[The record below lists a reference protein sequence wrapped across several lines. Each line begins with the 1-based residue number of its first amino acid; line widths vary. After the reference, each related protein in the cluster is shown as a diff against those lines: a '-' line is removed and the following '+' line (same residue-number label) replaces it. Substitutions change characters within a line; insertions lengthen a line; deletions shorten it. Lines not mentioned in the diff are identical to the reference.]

1 MELEMVKILVEVT
14 QSDNPTFDDD
24 KMVIVV
30 KVGVP
35 DRETARAVLRQAE
48 ADERSIA
55 HLGQTI
61 EEGEVWLLIEDG
73 EIDDPSPCFHRAD
86 AVDALELYLGIA
98 PALSKKALAKANV
111 NRLYREIQAENAR
124 DAREG
129 ADATHEE

>member
-1 MELEMVKILVEVT
+1 MVKILVEAA

-24 KMVIVV
+24 KMVIVMA
-30 KVGVP
+30 VGVP
-35 DRETARAVLRQAE
+35 DRETARALLRQAE
-48 ADERSIA
+48 ADERSIV

-61 EEGEVWLLIEDG
+61 EEGEVWISIEDG
-73 EIDDPSPCFHRAD
+73 EIEDPSPCFHRAD

-124 DAREG
+124 EAREG

>member
-1 MELEMVKILVEVT
+1 MEV
-14 QSDNPTFDDD
+14 D
-24 KMVIVV
+24 
-30 KVGVP
+30 VP
-35 DRETARAVLRQAE
+35 DRETARALLRQAE

-61 EEGEVWLLIEDG
+61 EEGEVWISIEDG

-111 NRLYREIQAENAR
+111 NRLYREIQAEKAR
-124 DAREG
+124 EAREG